1 MLQYLIIRVKIFRYG
16 YFTYIFQ
23 KTKIR
28 SVIFMNKKEVMEIK
42 RRLKKEGCTF
52 TRMCGC
58 YVDAEKNKVVNFGQ
72 TFLNLEDEEFYKYL
86 EIAKKVLSGN
96 IGNNLLTLDIPLEEE
111 AAGGRQQFLMGLRE
125 SKLKSEELIDR
136 FYDLV
141 IDSYDYAGNYLILI
155 FHDAYDVMTRTTD
168 NNKLDESEEV
178 YEYLLCAICPVSLS
192 KPGLGYRADENR
204 IGPRIRDWVVG
215 APDTGFVFPAF
226 NDRTTDIHS
235 LLFYTRDTKEPHSE
249 FMENGLGCGSKR
261 TATEQKNLF
270 SHIVKHALGD
280 DDENSNDVLL
290 DLQQKMSD
298 YMEEQDVLF
307 DEETGVILE
316 GEELEKLMS
325 DTGISDDAASSIKE
339 AYTEKFSNQMPEV
352 AHLIDQKTLEANAR
366 VREEEALRAEV
377 EELKQQVAMHHAS
390 EDADDTD
397 DTIKTYD
404 VILRVKPEKVPQIK
418 SQMIDG
424 QKCLVIPMD
433 ENEHA
438 AVNGVNTTV

>member
-1 MLQYLIIRVKIFRYG
+1 
-16 YFTYIFQ
+16 
-23 KTKIR
+23 
-28 SVIFMNKKEVMEIK
+28 MNKKEVMEIK
-42 RRLKKEGCTF
+42 RRLKKESCTF
-52 TRMCGC
+52 TRLCGC

-111 AAGGRQQFLMGLRE
+111 TAGGRQQFLMGLRE

-141 IDSYDYAGNYLILI
+141 IDSYDYAGNYLILV

-215 APDTGFVFPAF
+215 VPDTGFVFPAF

-280 DDENSNDVLL
+280 DDENSNEVLL

-316 GEELEKLMS
+316 GDELEKLMS

-339 AYTEKFSNQMPEV
+339 AYKENFSDQMPEV
-352 AHLIDQKTLEANAR
+352 AHLIDQKSLEANAR

-377 EELKQQVAMHHAS
+377 EELKQQVALHQS
-390 EDADDTD
+390 SGNDTADDPD
-397 DTIKTYD
+397 DAIKTYD

-424 QKCLVIPMD
+424 QKCLIIPMD

-438 AVNGVNTTV
+438 AVNGINTTV

>member
-1 MLQYLIIRVKIFRYG
+1 
-16 YFTYIFQ
+16 
-23 KTKIR
+23 
-28 SVIFMNKKEVMEIK
+28 MNKKEIMEIK

-58 YVDAEKNKVVNFGQ
+58 YVDAEKNKVVTFGQ

-96 IGNNLLTLDIPLEEE
+96 VGNNLLTLDIPLEEE
-111 AAGGRQQFLMGLRE
+111 SAGGRQQFLMGLRE
-125 SKLKSEELIDR
+125 SKLKNADLMDR
-136 FYDLV
+136 FYDMV
-141 IDSYDYAGNYLILI
+141 IDSYDYAGNYLIVV
-155 FHDAYDVMTRTTD
+155 FHDAYDVMTKTTD

-204 IGPRIRDWVVG
+204 IGPRVRDWVVG

-249 FMENGLGCGSKR
+249 FMENGLGCGTKR

-298 YMEEQDVLF
+298 YMEEQELF
-307 DEETGVILE
+307 VDEETGVILE
-316 GEELEKLMS
+316 GDELAKLMEN
-325 DTGISDDAASSIKE
+325 TGISDDAASTIQE
-339 AYTEKFSNQMPEV
+339 AYRESFSDQLPEV
-352 AHLIDQKTLEANAR
+352 AHLIDTKSLEANAR
-366 VREEEALRAEV
+366 VREEEELRAQV
-377 EELKQQVAMHHAS
+377 EELKQQVALQQAS
-390 EDADDTD
+390 NTSSDDDETD
-397 DTIKTYD
+397 DGIKTYD
-404 VILRVKPEKVPQIK
+404 VILRVKPEKVSQIK

>member
-1 MLQYLIIRVKIFRYG
+1 
-16 YFTYIFQ
+16 
-23 KTKIR
+23 
-28 SVIFMNKKEVMEIK
+28 MNKKEVMEIK

-111 AAGGRQQFLMGLRE
+111 AAGGRQQFLLGLRE

-316 GEELEKLMS
+316 GAELEKLMS